1 MTKSYPEN
9 RMFGNTL
16 PAAGFYVR
24 HARNVRF
31 NNVRFDAMKPDV
43 RPLFFLDDVV
53 GAELNQCK
61 GAAPADAKFIRTVHS
76 SGIVADGKYLDKY
89 EYVYEMLE
97 ANILFALSLLLFG

>member
-1 MTKSYPEN
+1 MIKSYPEN

-31 NNVRFDAMKPDV
+31 NNVRFYATS
-43 RPLFFLDDVV
+43 PLFFLDDVV

-76 SGIVADGKYLDKY
+76 SGIVADGKYLDK
-89 EYVYEMLE
+89 
-97 ANILFALSLLLFG
+97 